1 MDKMQPIIDA
11 VINGDEDK
19 VKVIVLEGITK
30 GDKADAIMRKGLI
43 AAMDI
48 VGEKMEAEDMFIPEV
63 LMSARAMSEGIKV
76 LTPHLSKDDAK
87 DRGVVVIGSSQ
98 GDLHD
103 IGKNLVKMLMEGV
116 GFSVVDLG
124 TDVEPGKFLEA
135 VRTNKADIVGISALL
150 TTTMPMMKKVID
162 TLESAGLRDQV
173 KVLVGGAP
181 VTQEYADEIGADAY
195 GADAGSAVRI
205 AKSLLS
211 KN

>member
-19 VKVIVLEGITK
+19 VKVIALEGITK
-30 GDKADAIMRKGLI
+30 GEKADAIMRKGLI

-48 VGEKMEAEDMFIPEV
+48 VGEKMEDEDMFIPEV

-76 LTPHLSKDDAK
+76 LAPHLSKDDAK

-195 GADAGSAVRI
+195 GADAGAAVRI